1 MKKILCVDDA
11 PDMLKLL
18 ARMLEMR
25 GYEVAMATNGLE
37 AIKKA
42 KTWQPDLII
51 TDIIMPYMDGLDAI
65 TAIRKNPQTAKIPII
80 VFTASIDA
88 DDRKRALEL
97 GADEQMP
104 KPFDFTIL
112 DNLLQRFLG
121 PNSSVRNLEQSRQ
134 DEIRE
139 ASIKVLLAQKMDLAY
154 QVELYQTQP
163 ELAATLVYFT
173 ALTRDIVHSLRNR
186 FGILQSYLPQAR
198 YCLHLLEGLTLLHL
212 KPSLSQNFFDGAV
225 TEIALPDLMKFSA
238 NRYKVLMADHRRN
251 GSPPG
256 LTLKG
261 WLDSELL
268 SLGLWLLFQAVS
280 GRIPNANQTD
290 PDQPTKHLIQLR
302 DNRNDNPNLGLG
314 LTITLPSYP
323 ASHLL
328 KLDDPDCIRQGN
340 ATALGLMLL
349 KKTVFLNGGACHIT
363 NGGEIELKIPFVAS
377 QQDNVE
383 EMELAISKFVSELP
397 AVSRPY
403 ETYQPYLQRLS
414 HGLIEA
420 MVRELDHIAVEARH
434 DDYLIA
440 NQKFLKTVLRNCAYA
455 RLLLENLR
463 WLGTG
468 ANLAHEA
475 VDLTEA
481 VQSVREILR
490 SRIRDRAEDQA
501 EGLVDVVQDFTPNLP
516 PICANRTAVEQ
527 ILLNLIMNALE
538 AMPHGGRLKLGAA
551 LRSGQVCFEISDSG
565 QGISPQSLPAIFDIW
580 FTTKQRKNYGTG
592 LYIVKSIMDRL
603 GGRIEVES
611 QPDVGTKFSLY
622 FTPISPLKKRT
633 KRNDTNRGSIDR

>member
-37 AIKKA
+37 AIRKA
-42 KTWQPDLII
+42 ESWQPNLII

-104 KPFDFTIL
+104 KPFDFVIL

-121 PNSSVRNLEQSRQ
+121 PNSSIQNLEQSRQ

-154 QVELYQTQP
+154 QVKIHQTNP
-163 ELAATLVYFT
+163 DLAATLVYFT
-173 ALTRDIVHSLRNR
+173 TLTRDIVHSLRNR
-186 FGILQSYLPQAR
+186 FGIMQSYLPQAR

-212 KPSLSQNFFDGAV
+212 KPTLSQNFFDGTV

-238 NRYKVLMADHRRN
+238 NRYKVLMAEHRRN
-251 GSPPG
+251 GKPPG

-268 SLGLWLLFQAVS
+268 SLSLWLLFQGIS
-280 GRIPNANQTD
+280 GRIPSIDQADID
-290 PDQPTKHLIQLR
+290 PPTKHLIQIR
-302 DNRNDNPNLGLG
+302 DNCNDNPNFGLG

-323 ASHLL
+323 ASYLL
-328 KLDDPDCIRQGN
+328 KLDDLKYVLQGN

-349 KKTVFLNGGACHIT
+349 KKTVFLNGGTCRVT
-363 NGGEIELKIPFVAS
+363 NSGEIDLKIPFAS
-377 QQDNVE
+377 SQPDNVE
-383 EMELAISKFVSELP
+383 EMEWAISQFVAELP
-397 AVSRPY
+397 TVSRPY
-403 ETYQPYLQRLS
+403 ETYQSYLQNLS

-434 DDYLIA
+434 DDYLIT
-440 NQKFLKTVLRNCAYA
+440 NQKFLNTVLRNCAYA

-463 WLGTG
+463 WLGAGTDP
-468 ANLAHEA
+468 ACEA
-475 VDLTEA
+475 VDLTQA

-501 EGLVDVVQDFTPNLP
+501 EGLVDVEQDFASDLP
-516 PICANRTAVEQ
+516 PICANRIAVEQ

-538 AMPHGGRLKLGAA
+538 AMPHGGTLRLGAS
-551 LRSGQVCFEISDSG
+551 LRGGQVCLEVSDSG
-565 QGISPQSLPAIFDIW
+565 HGIPPQSLPAIFEIR
-580 FTTKQRKNYGTG
+580 FTTKQRKDYGTG
-592 LYIVKSIMDRL
+592 LYVVRSIIDRL
-603 GGRIEVES
+603 GGRIEVAS

-622 FTPISPLKKRT
+622 FTPIST
-633 KRNDTNRGSIDR
+633 

>member
-37 AIKKA
+37 AVRKA
-42 KTWQPDLII
+42 RTWQPDLII

-65 TAIRKNPQTAKIPII
+65 TAIRKNPQTAQIPII

-88 DDRKRALEL
+88 DDRQRALEL

-121 PNSSVRNLEQSRQ
+121 PNSSVQNLEQSRQ

-139 ASIKVLLAQKMDLAY
+139 ASIRVLLAQKMDLAY
-154 QVELYQTQP
+154 QVEMYKTNP
-163 ELAATLVYFT
+163 DLAATLVYFT

-186 FGILQSYLPQAR
+186 FGIMQSYLPQAR

-225 TEIALPDLMKFSA
+225 TDISLPDLMTFSA
-238 NRYKVLMADHRRN
+238 NRYKVLMAEHRRN
-251 GSPPG
+251 GKPPG

-261 WLDSELL
+261 WLDRELL
-268 SLGLWLLFQAVS
+268 SLGLWLLFQSTS
-280 GRIPNANQTD
+280 GRIPNVDQDAPEQTA
-290 PDQPTKHLIQLR
+290 KHLIQIR
-302 DNRNDNPNLGLG
+302 DNRNTNPALGLS

-323 ASHLL
+323 ASYLL
-328 KLDDPDCIRQGN
+328 KLDDPDYVLQGN
-340 ATALGLMLL
+340 AMALGLMVL

-363 NGGEIELKIPFVAS
+363 SGGEIDLKIPFVSS
-377 QQDNVE
+377 QPDNVE
-383 EMELAISKFVSELP
+383 EMELSISQYVTELP
-397 AVSRPY
+397 AISRPY
-403 ETYQPYLQRLS
+403 ETYQPYLQNLS
-414 HGLIEA
+414 HGLVEA

-440 NQKFLKTVLRNCAYA
+440 NPRFLNTVLRNCAYA

-463 WLGTG
+463 WLGAG
-468 ANLAHEA
+468 ADLAREA
-475 VDLTEA
+475 VDLNQA
-481 VQSVREILR
+481 VESVREILR

-501 EGLVDVVQDFTPNLP
+501 EGLVDVEQTFAPDLP
-516 PICANRTAVEQ
+516 PICANAIAVQQ

-538 AMPHGGRLKLGAA
+538 AMPQGGTLKLSAS
-551 LRSGQVCFEISDSG
+551 LRDGQVCFEISDSG
-565 QGISPQSLPAIFDIW
+565 QGMSSQTLPSIFDVR

-592 LYIVKSIMDRL
+592 LYIVKSIVERL

-622 FTPISPLKKRT
+622 FIPIS
-633 KRNDTNRGSIDR
+633 SE